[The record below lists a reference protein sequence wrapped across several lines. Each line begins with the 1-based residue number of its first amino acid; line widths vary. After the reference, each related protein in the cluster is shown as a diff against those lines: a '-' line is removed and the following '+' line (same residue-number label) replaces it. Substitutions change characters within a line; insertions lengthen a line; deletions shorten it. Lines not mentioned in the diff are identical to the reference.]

1 MKYFILTFLL
11 VLTLIACESAEKG
24 KKQLFSDITSL
35 EQEIGNEARP
45 SPGKLDTLSVLLE
58 KYATAYPQDSAAAG
72 FLSRAAEIARLSG
85 QPEQALKLYDKIL
98 EVYAGSPFSAKA
110 LFMKGFTLDNDLERL
125 DEARSVYEKFLKEY
139 PEDDFA
145 DDADF
150 LLKNLG
156 KTEEEI
162 LRSFETEQKAQ

>member
-45 SPGKLDTLSVLLE
+45 SPGKLDTLSILLE
-58 KYATAYPQDSAAAG
+58 KYATAYPQDFASAG
-72 FLSRAAEIARLSG
+72 FLSRAAEIARLNG
-85 QPEQALKLYDKIL
+85 HPDKALKLYDKIL
-98 EVYAGSPFSAKA
+98 EVFADSPFAVKA
-110 LFMKGFTLDNDLERL
+110 LFMKGFTLDNDLQRL
-125 DEARSVYEKFLKEY
+125 DDARLVYEEFLQKY

-162 LRSFETEQKAQ
+162 LRSFEAIQKVQ